1 MSRKGDIEVVVTASQ
16 KTVVV
21 RYTGE
26 QPIICKPNEKSPC
39 EECLGEEMVILRA
52 VDNLDCDECAMKGCG
67 LCHLLPC
74 MCQEREDRKSVGWV
88 QYHHKIKSERYEKN
102 R

>member
-1 MSRKGDIEVVVTASQ
+1 MSKENDIEVVVSKSQ

-21 RYTGE
+21 RNTGV
-26 QPIICKPNEKSPC
+26 QWDICDPIKKSPC
-39 EECLGEEMVILRA
+39 AECCLEELVILRA
-52 VDNLDCDECAMKGCG
+52 VENIPCDECALTGCK

-74 MCQEREDRKSVGWV
+74 MRHEREDGKDVGWV
-88 QYHHKIKSERYEKN
+88 EYHHKIKSERYEKN